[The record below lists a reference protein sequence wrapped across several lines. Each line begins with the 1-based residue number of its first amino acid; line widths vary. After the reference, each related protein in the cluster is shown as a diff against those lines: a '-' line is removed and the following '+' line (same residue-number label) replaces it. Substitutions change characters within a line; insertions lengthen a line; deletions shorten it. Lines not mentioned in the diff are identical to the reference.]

1 MKAKTSRPIFS
12 IFKLVRPDAR
22 TALAAGLLLAS
33 LLLLA
38 PAAFADG
45 GSSTETK
52 IEAALSGAAIG
63 GLTPKGEAE
72 FEQKSDGSRKLE
84 VEIEHVNL
92 PPGTVL
98 DALVDGQKVGSLTLD
113 SLMAGKLE
121 LETEHG
127 QTFPLVNSR
136 TRVVVADA
144 NGNTIV
150 AGSFGDITPTP
161 TPTPGASPTPTPGA
175 SPTPTPSPSPMPT
188 SEVRIESLLAGGA
201 IGGLT
206 PKGHAKFRS
215 RNGESEFEV
224 EVEKVNLPAGTV
236 LTVLVDGLK
245 VGELRLTATLESELE
260 LESEHGA
267 NVPAVTSASTVVV
280 TNAGGQTIL
289 SGAFNSG
296 STAETEK
303 ENDIDD
309 SNFFVEQQYHDFLD
323 REPDDSGLDFWKGEI
338 ERCGGDDACAQ
349 RARVNTS
356 GAFFLSIEFQETG
369 GMIYRFQKETTGQ
382 MPRRNDFLVW
392 MQQAAQGLVVGQTGW
407 EQKLEENKRRVADDW
422 VNRPDFHA
430 RFDQMNDDQFVDAL
444 FANAG
449 VRPAEAER
457 NDLVEGLRQ
466 GRQTRATVLRKVS
479 DDAEFKRKEQNPAFV
494 LMQYFGY
501 LHRNPDEGADTDMS
515 GFNFWLRKL
524 DDNGGDFHKA
534 EMVRAFIESAE
545 YRKRFDW

>member
-1 MKAKTSRPIFS
+1 
-12 IFKLVRPDAR
+12 
-22 TALAAGLLLAS
+22 
-33 LLLLA
+33 
-38 PAAFADG
+38 
-45 GSSTETK
+45 
-52 IEAALSGAAIG
+52 
-63 GLTPKGEAE
+63 
-72 FEQKSDGSRKLE
+72 
-84 VEIEHVNL
+84 
-92 PPGTVL
+92 
-98 DALVDGQKVGSLTLD
+98 
-113 SLMAGKLE
+113 
-121 LETEHG
+121 
-127 QTFPLVNSR
+127 
-136 TRVVVADA
+136 
-144 NGNTIV
+144 
-150 AGSFGDITPTP
+150 
-161 TPTPGASPTPTPGA
+161 
-175 SPTPTPSPSPMPT
+175 
-188 SEVRIESLLAGGA
+188 
-201 IGGLT
+201 
-206 PKGHAKFRS
+206 
-215 RNGESEFEV
+215 
-224 EVEKVNLPAGTV
+224 
-236 LTVLVDGLK
+236 
-245 VGELRLTATLESELE
+245 
-260 LESEHGA
+260 
-267 NVPAVTSASTVVV
+267 
-280 TNAGGQTIL
+280 
-289 SGAFNSG
+289 
-296 STAETEK
+296 
-303 ENDIDD
+303 IDD